1 MKGKLIDVLKDFL
14 KGTGNYGRPQLAPV
28 PVRVGSGRF

>member
-1 MKGKLIDVLKDFL
+1 MKGKLIDALKDFL
-14 KGTGNYGRPQLAPV
+14 RGTGKFGGPQLAPV